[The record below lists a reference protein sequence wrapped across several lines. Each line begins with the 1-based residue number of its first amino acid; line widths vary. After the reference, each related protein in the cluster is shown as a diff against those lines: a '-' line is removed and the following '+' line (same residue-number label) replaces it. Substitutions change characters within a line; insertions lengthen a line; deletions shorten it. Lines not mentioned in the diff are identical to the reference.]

1 MANGKTERVTKS
13 NLGRDTAQQFGPTE
27 WGMTSV
33 VALTWGSSFLFIA
46 IAIDH
51 VATGVVPIAR
61 LGFGALALACFPA
74 ARKRIDKSDIVRV
87 ALLGL
92 VAMTIP
98 FYLYPLAEK
107 TVSSSIAG
115 MINGSIPITTVV
127 AAAILTRN
135 MPSARR
141 ITAVVI
147 GFAGIALISFGSV
160 GDGKGAS
167 IHGVLFLL
175 AATCC
180 YAFTSI
186 LSREM
191 QVKYGTL
198 TVLLWQELF
207 ALLFSL
213 PLGIPAFFDSHFAWS
228 SPTIDYHA
236 LAPEMIL
243 GAGIVLLLLLDL
255 FLSDSRKWMLT
266 PVASFTLL
274 GAFVPVLTLAL
285 SNSGTRE
292 MFDGRYVIDDFS
304 LVMKGLF
311 LLSGYVVVL
320 LAADYIREGDYYQ
333 G

>member
-1 MANGKTERVTKS
+1 MANGKTEQVTKS
-13 NLGRDTAQQFGPTE
+13 NLGRDTAQKFGPTE
-27 WGMTSV
+27 WGMTSA
-33 VALTWGSSFLFIA
+33 VALTWGASFLFIA

-74 ARKRIDKSDIVRV
+74 ARKRIDKSDMVRV

-98 FYLYPLAEK
+98 FYLYPLAEQS
-107 TVSSSIAG
+107 VSSSVAG

-141 ITAVVI
+141 ITAVLI
-147 GFAGIALISFGSV
+147 GFVGIALISIGSV

-167 IHGVLFLL
+167 LHGVAFLL

-213 PLGIPAFFDSHFAWS
+213 QFAWS
-228 SPTIDYHA
+228 AFFA
-236 LAPEMIL
+236 LL
-243 GAGIVLLLLLDL
+243 V
-255 FLSDSRKWMLT
+255 
-266 PVASFTLL
+266 L
-274 GAFVPVLTLAL
+274 GAFGTGFAYVMYGMLMVRAGAVRGVIGVFFTPVVATILGLLFRDEKVTALA
-285 SNSGTRE
+285 
-292 MFDGRYVIDDFS
+292 VIG
-304 LVMKGLF
+304 MC
-311 LLSGYVVVL
+311 VVL
-320 LAADYIREGDYYQ
+320 IGAWLTSRPDKQLA
-333 G
+333 